1 MRKYGSSGIFAHNAL
16 QIALILDD
24 IIEAA
29 LFAEMPV
36 ERAGGHTA
44 AMAEVIVD
52 DNDKAA
58 LAPCIRKTVYTTHYA
73 PPCRAKSA
81 KQPSGSPSGSYRR
94 VKILLCAVLESNV
107 NSDTFMQLN
116 PFSL

>member
-1 MRKYGSSGIFAHNAL
+1 MAHEKIRQLGIFFAHDAL

-36 ERAGGHTA
+36 ERAGGHAA

-58 LAPCIRKTVYTTHYA
+58 LRHVFAKRFIQRTMLRFAVRLIQA
-73 PPCRAKSA
+73 GENFVMCRAGIKCKFGYLHA
-81 KQPSGSPSGSYRR
+81 
-94 VKILLCAVLESNV
+94 A
-107 NSDTFMQLN
+107 
-116 PFSL
+116 

>member
-1 MRKYGSSGIFAHNAL
+1 MAHEKIRQLGIFFAHDAL

-36 ERAGGHTA
+36 ERAGGHA
-44 AMAEVIVD
+44 RLAEVIVD

-58 LAPCIRKTVYTTHYA
+58 LALDIRKTVYTTHYA

-81 KQPSGSPSGSYRR
+81 K
-94 VKILLCAVLESNV
+94 
-107 NSDTFMQLN
+107 
-116 PFSL
+116 